1 MAKFT
6 TRVELH
12 SASLES
18 DYEKLH
24 SEMEKENFTRI
35 IVSEDGKKYHM
46 PTAEYNKEGNYTR
59 DQVFESAKRAA
70 EKVGK
75 KFSVLVTESTG
86 RTWHNLEAVGK

>member
-1 MAKFT
+1 
-6 TRVELH
+6 
-12 SASLES
+12 
-18 DYEKLH
+18 
-24 SEMEKENFTRI
+24 
-35 IVSEDGKKYHM
+35 M